1 MGVTPGWQNATMG
14 QMLPEALNAPMPAAV
29 QSESPFGDPAKGHL
43 EATKPSPG
51 ANAERC
57 RSSDSSMASAG
68 RPTPSASRKPVDAT
82 RPHGPPADHAW
93 VLRLLETEGP
103 GILRLLWRLLGVEQD
118 VLDAYQDTFCNL
130 AMRGGARGLSHA
142 RAYAY
147 RTAANV
153 AIELIRVRKRRAAHL
168 PAVAARLTAIQS
180 DGGQDEPEVPVTERL
195 REALDRLPVHLRN
208 VVVLRDLSRMSY
220 EEVGRTLGIGPA
232 TARVYRR
239 HAVVKLAELLGEGQG

>member
-1 MGVTPGWQNATMG
+1 
-14 QMLPEALNAPMPAAV
+14 
-29 QSESPFGDPAKGHL
+29 
-43 EATKPSPG
+43 
-51 ANAERC
+51 
-57 RSSDSSMASAG
+57 MASAA
-68 RPTPSASRKPVDAT
+68 RPTSSASREPVDVTCREPA
-82 RPHGPPADHAW
+82 ADHAW
-93 VLRLLETEGP
+93 VLRLIESDGP
-103 GILRLLWRLLGVEQD
+103 GILRLLWRLLGSEQD

-130 AMRGGARGLSHA
+130 ATRGGQRGLAHA

-168 PAVAARLTAIQS
+168 PGVAAWQTAIQKEAE
-180 DGGQDEPEVPVTERL
+180 GGDSEEPVTERL

-208 VVVLRDLSRMSY
+208 VIVLRDLSRMSY

-239 HAVVKLAELLGEGQG
+239 HAVVKLGELLGEGQGFDGPDQTT